1 MRKYKRVIGSKK
13 KRYGDYTQDTIKN
26 AIVAIREDMSIRQA
40 SFLSQHYIV
49 NLKEVKWDLS
59 ATPSLSPEERSFV
72 NRRVNQLKNNIPGED
87 WARSFLRHHSNE
99 LSRQH
104 SGLPTLEASKSGE

>member
-49 NLKEVKWDLS
+49 NLKEVK
-59 ATPSLSPEERSFV
+59 
-72 NRRVNQLKNNIPGED
+72 
-87 WARSFLRHHSNE
+87 
-99 LSRQH
+99 
-104 SGLPTLEASKSGE
+104 